1 MRPVSFS
8 LGIDKTEETWEVEM
22 INLPY
27 GGAFDEHDL
36 VDHIRASGRDY
47 IIQGQQTVSHDEHTK
62 PKSLD
67 YWLRQ
72 FGNSPN
78 TKQAENSVLDALVDT
93 GLFEIISN
101 LLCPDSSEP
110 CKGLRLV

>member
-1 MRPVSFS
+1 
-8 LGIDKTEETWEVEM
+8 LDIDKTAETWEVEM
-22 INLPY
+22 IYLPY

-36 VDHIRASGRDY
+36 VAHIRGSGRDY
-47 IIQGQQTVSHDEHTK
+47 IIQGQQAVSLTEHTK

-72 FGNSPN
+72 FGNNTN
-78 TKQAENSVLDALVDT
+78 TKQAENSVLDALVAT

-101 LLCPDSSEP
+101 LICPDSSKR

>member
-1 MRPVSFS
+1 
-8 LGIDKTEETWEVEM
+8 M

-27 GGAFDEHDL
+27 GGEFDEHDL
-36 VDHIRASGRDY
+36 VAIIRGSGRDY
-47 IIQGQQTVSHDEHTK
+47 IIQGQQAVSLTEHTK

-72 FGNSPN
+72 YGKNAN
-78 TKQAENSVLDALVDT
+78 TKQAENSVLDALVAT
-93 GLFEIISN
+93 GLFEMSSSLI
-101 LLCPDSSEP
+101 CPDSSER